1 MAGLIHCVL
10 WLGHHSVVHVGHFA
24 NVGEFC
30 EVAEVSALLGDGY
43 GKVRADFGLGR
54 SASVAALGLTAR
66 GRERFSLQIAG
77 ATRKSVFNSHSSGP
91 RVSSRSV

>member
-1 MAGLIHCVL
+1 MAQVDLPLIDIAVRSPTVQATVFFQSAMQDAQDANSLLSEVFLKLVGLIHRVL

-54 SASVAALGLTAR
+54 
-66 GRERFSLQIAG
+66 
-77 ATRKSVFNSHSSGP
+77 
-91 RVSSRSV
+91 